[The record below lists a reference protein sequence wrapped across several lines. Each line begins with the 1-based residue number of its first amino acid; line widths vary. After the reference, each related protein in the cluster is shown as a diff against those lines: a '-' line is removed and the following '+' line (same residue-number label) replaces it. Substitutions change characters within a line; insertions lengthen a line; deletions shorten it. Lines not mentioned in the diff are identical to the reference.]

1 MPSESS
7 SLPASRRGDYDRAVP
22 EEERDMSAEEARS
35 DVLLVGSLPYD
46 TAEEAIR
53 AAATGLRGH
62 VGWVPDGEVGE
73 RINWVGMLP
82 LVVFP
87 QNPDLEETMAPPEHQ
102 LEQPEHEEGAA
113 PVEDLEGLWSWRI

>member
-1 MPSESS
+1 
-7 SLPASRRGDYDRAVP
+7 
-22 EEERDMSAEEARS
+22 MSTGNGARS

-53 AAATGLRGH
+53 AAVTGLRGH
-62 VGWVPDGEVGE
+62 VGWVPDGEVAE

-87 QNPDLEETMAPPEHQ
+87 KTPALEETMAPPAR
-102 LEQPEHEEGAA
+102 GARAARQGRRA
-113 PVEDLEGLWSWRI
+113 PAGRGPCRASGTGG